1 MFDTNIAKFSPE
13 SLYSFFT
20 KEQRLNLT
28 KKGINLFSNANMLNF
43 PQSSNLL
50 IINGLSNSNNKGMN
64 QIKNFNSTNYRW
76 HYNYGANS
84 NSNINSHQNF
94 NGFAS
99 STGTNFYKGRSS
111 YGRKFRVNN
120 GYKLKGNS
128 QKKNLKMNS
137 KNNLMENKLPER
149 VRSVRG
155 DNSME
160 QKNAFNNR
168 LMERIFN
175 QNNINVKKVLYDMG
189 VVGNIK
195 DKINAPLSRSNN
207 NNIKLMNGKSRKG
220 KIDKNYS
227 NLPFL
232 NNQNPDN
239 NKANLSKPK
248 KLYQYSNLNPS
259 SETNI
264 ININNY
270 INFFSDSNNI
280 TYNANN
286 NNSNSN
292 NLLGN
297 NNNNNYNN
305 PNINHLYGTLT
316 NTTLNNN
323 LASNSTN
330 SNIGN
335 NNIIFG
341 NSNISKK
348 NSFNN
353 FSFNTNNFKTKSRSI
368 NSMNATFRGELKKL
382 SSGESNQML
391 VDNNADSNT
400 NTNTNTKN
408 QNMNNNEINKT
419 PYSDKIQIKA
429 RAISTAPHQFKI
441 NITKDKNNEKENQ
454 TIKKENTTNIINPKN
469 TTNIFASI
477 YSSATLNQNQ
487 NHRNDKLS
495 KYEIGHTLGKGAYA
509 KVKIVTNIITQEK
522 CAMKIYDKEKLND
535 NSKKKCV
542 YREIEI
548 LKRINHKN
556 IAKLVEVINTQNH
569 ILIVQELV
577 NGISLRDYYNRE
589 IRNQKGISEHK
600 AMIFKKIFKQI
611 FEAMNYLHKNHMAH
625 RDIKLENIL
634 MTRDYEIK
642 IIDFGFGM
650 YNPENK
656 LQNFFCGTPNY
667 MPPEIAFKKPYVGQ
681 KADLWSLGVLVYKM
695 YCADFPFKGK
705 NEKELYKA
713 IKKGKFVMASYTPDY
728 IRKII
733 VNMIELDPNKRL
745 TCENVLH
752 SSWLRD

>member
-1 MFDTNIAKFSPE
+1 MYDADITKFNPDT
-13 SLYSFFT
+13 LYSFFP
-20 KEQRLNLT
+20 KNKRLKLS
-28 KKGINLFSNANMLNF
+28 KQGINFISNANMINSAQNNNNF
-43 PQSSNLL
+43 L
-50 IINGLSNSNNKGMN
+50 IINGLSTGNSKELNS
-64 QIKNFNSTNYRW
+64 IKNFNSTNYKW
-76 HYNYGANS
+76 NYNYNYAHNS
-84 NSNINSHQNF
+84 NSNSNLNSQKF

-99 STGTNFYKGRSS
+99 STGTNFYKGKIQSN
-111 YGRKFRVNN
+111 YGRKYRVNNN
-120 GYKLKGNS
+120 GYKIKGNS
-128 QKKNLKMNS
+128 QKKNTYKMNS
-137 KNNLMENKLPER
+137 KNNLAENKLPER
-149 VRSVRG
+149 VKSVRG
-155 DNSME
+155 ENSLE
-160 QKNAFNNR
+160 AKNNINNR
-168 LMERIFN
+168 LIERFFN
-175 QNNINVKKVLYDMG
+175 QYETNVKKVLYEMG

-195 DKINAPLSRSNN
+195 DKMVTPLSRSNN
-207 NNIKLMNGKSRKG
+207 TNIKPFNTKHSIK
-220 KIDKNYS
+220 KYDKNNN

-232 NNQNPDN
+232 NNQNPQE
-239 NKANLSKPK
+239 NKTNLQKPK
-248 KLYQYSNLNPS
+248 KLYGYSNLNPS

-264 ININNY
+264 ININNF
-270 INFFSDSNNI
+270 INFYSDANNI
-280 TYNANN
+280 TYNNN
-286 NNSNSN
+286 N
-292 NLLGN
+292 GN
-297 NNNNNYNN
+297 NNNNNIMNNNYNN
-305 PNINHLYGTLT
+305 GHFNNLYGTLT
-316 NTTLNNN
+316 NATLNNN
-323 LASNSTN
+323 LATNSTN
-330 SNIGN
+330 SNMGN

-348 NSFNN
+348 NSINN
-353 FSFNTNNFKTKSRSI
+353 FSFNSNNFKTKSRSI
-368 NSMNATFRGELKKL
+368 NSMNNNTFRNDLRKFNSGEANQLMADNGLSADSKLKNQNVNDVNA
-382 SSGESNQML
+382 GPFIESNQ
-391 VDNNADSNT
+391 
-400 NTNTNTKN
+400 K
-408 QNMNNNEINKT
+408 K
-419 PYSDKIQIKA
+419 P
-429 RAISTAPHQFKI
+429 RAVSTAPHQFKI
-441 NITKDKNNEKENQ
+441 NIIKDKNSDKNL
-454 TIKKENTTNIINPKN
+454 TLKKEKNANQINNVNISSSVFNSPSINPSQ
-469 TTNIFASI
+469 T
-477 YSSATLNQNQ
+477 QNK
-487 NHRNDKLS
+487 NDKL
-495 KYEIGHTLGKGAYA
+495 
-509 KVKIVTNIITQEK
+509 
-522 CAMKIYDKEKLND
+522 IYDKDKLND

-548 LKRINHKN
+548 LKRINHRN

-611 FEAMNYLHKNHMAH
+611 FDAMNYLHKNHMAH

-650 YNPENK
+650 YNPDDK

-728 IRKII
+728 IKKII

>member
-1 MFDTNIAKFSPE
+1 
-13 SLYSFFT
+13 
-20 KEQRLNLT
+20 
-28 KKGINLFSNANMLNF
+28 
-43 PQSSNLL
+43 
-50 IINGLSNSNNKGMN
+50 
-64 QIKNFNSTNYRW
+64 
-76 HYNYGANS
+76 
-84 NSNINSHQNF
+84 
-94 NGFAS
+94 
-99 STGTNFYKGRSS
+99 
-111 YGRKFRVNN
+111 
-120 GYKLKGNS
+120 
-128 QKKNLKMNS
+128 
-137 KNNLMENKLPER
+137 
-149 VRSVRG
+149 
-155 DNSME
+155 
-160 QKNAFNNR
+160 
-168 LMERIFN
+168 
-175 QNNINVKKVLYDMG
+175 
-189 VVGNIK
+189 
-195 DKINAPLSRSNN
+195 
-207 NNIKLMNGKSRKG
+207 
-220 KIDKNYS
+220 
-227 NLPFL
+227 
-232 NNQNPDN
+232 
-239 NKANLSKPK
+239 
-248 KLYQYSNLNPS
+248 
-259 SETNI
+259 
-264 ININNY
+264 
-270 INFFSDSNNI
+270 
-280 TYNANN
+280 
-286 NNSNSN
+286 
-292 NLLGN
+292 
-297 NNNNNYNN
+297 
-305 PNINHLYGTLT
+305 
-316 NTTLNNN
+316 
-323 LASNSTN
+323 
-330 SNIGN
+330 
-335 NNIIFG
+335 
-341 NSNISKK
+341 
-348 NSFNN
+348 
-353 FSFNTNNFKTKSRSI
+353 
-368 NSMNATFRGELKKL
+368 MNATFRGELKKL

>member
-1 MFDTNIAKFSPE
+1 MFGTDINKFNPE
-13 SLYSFFT
+13 TLYSFFP
-20 KEQRLNLT
+20 KNKRLKLS
-28 KKGINLFSNANMLNF
+28 KQGLNF
-43 PQSSNLL
+43 ISNENM
-50 IINGLSNSNNKGMN
+50 INNLQNKNFLVVNGMNGSNNKGMN
-64 QIKNFNSTNYRW
+64 QMKNFNSTNYKW
-76 HYNYGANS
+76 NYNYNYRK
-84 NSNINSHQNF
+84 NNNLNEKQKF
-94 NGFAS
+94 NGFS
-99 STGTNFYKGRSS
+99 STGTNFYKGKMAQSN

-120 GYKLKGNS
+120 NGNKYKGYS

-137 KNNLMENKLPER
+137 KNSLIENKIPER
-149 VRSVRG
+149 VLSVRG
-155 DNSME
+155 GNSIE
-160 QKNAFNNR
+160 QKKALNDR
-168 LMERIFN
+168 IIERFFN
-175 QNNINVKKVLYDMG
+175 QYETNVKKVLYEMG

-195 DKINAPLSRSNN
+195 DKISTPLSRSNN
-207 NNIKLMNGKSRKG
+207 TNIKSLNTKNIFK
-220 KIDKNYS
+220 KNEKNYD

-232 NNQNPDN
+232 NSQNPE
-239 NKANLSKPK
+239 NKNTLQKPK
-248 KLYQYSNLNPS
+248 KIYGYPNNNNLSPS

-264 ININNY
+264 ININNF
-270 INFFSDSNNI
+270 INFYSDANNI
-280 TYNANN
+280 TNNTNN
-286 NNSNSN
+286 NNLMNSN
-292 NLLGN
+292 NLMN
-297 NNNNNYNN
+297 NNN
-305 PNINHLYGTLT
+305 INHMYGTLT
-316 NTTLNNN
+316 NATLNNN
-323 LASNSTN
+323 LATNSTN

-341 NSNISKK
+341 TSNISKK

-353 FSFNTNNFKTKSRSI
+353 FSFNTNNLKTKSRSI
-368 NSMNATFRGELKKL
+368 NSINNTFRSELKNL
-382 SSGESNQML
+382 NSGEMG
-391 VDNNADSNT
+391 DNILSAEQKS
-400 NTNTNTKN
+400 KN
-408 QNMNNNEINKT
+408 QDINNNEDNSLNPFNDMNQK
-419 PYSDKIQIKA
+419 KI
-429 RAISTAPHQFKI
+429 RAVSTAPHQFKI
-441 NITKDKNNEKENQ
+441 NIIRDKKMEKEMQ
-454 TIKKENTTNIINPKN
+454 SVKKENKTNIINQMN
-469 TTNIFASI
+469 LNNINANGNINSNIFNS
-477 YSSATLNQNQ
+477 TNMHHNQMQ
-487 NHRNDKLS
+487 HKYDKLS
-495 KYEIGHTLGKGAYA
+495 KYEIGHTIGKGAYA
-509 KVKIVTNIITQEK
+509 KVKVVTNIITQEK
-522 CAMKIYDKEKLND
+522 FAMKIYDKNKLND

-556 IAKLVEVINTQNH
+556 IAKLIEVINTQNH

-577 NGISLRDYYNRE
+577 NGISLRDYYNSE

-611 FEAMNYLHKNHMAH
+611 FDAMNYIHKNHMAH

-634 MTRDYEIK
+634 MTKEYEIK

-650 YNPENK
+650 YNPEEK